1 MKFVKQGKA
10 YQLVIENGHDL
21 KDALTLDEALWVAM
35 SAPVKAFVCD
45 PKFLN
50 YVNTGKNGHL
60 SSEEL
65 KGAIRWLL
73 DVYPKKDQITA
84 KFGGT
89 LRLSDLNVESETG
102 KAIDH
107 SARYILK
114 DLEAKDPEAIDLA
127 TVRKFQDILT
137 ARPLNG
143 DGVISLLATTETK
156 DAAKAEAMK
165 AFVADAVTATGGTPD
180 LDGTQGATLDQV
192 KAFNDAIP
200 AYLDWLAKG
209 ALPEGQATSEIY
221 PFGADT
227 AALLGLLDAKS
238 ALVNEFF
245 KLCALQDFDTRLTG
259 VVLQGNG
266 APAAIDPTQWP
277 GVESH
282 LQAMPLVQPNGK
294 DQIPLD
300 NLDYINPLYRDWWRD
315 LLNKVIKP
323 VLGADTAALT
333 PAGWAQVQAVFGAY
347 RAYMADQQ
355 GGICAAVA
363 VENLRKYLADKE
375 LIPLAEDLATRD
387 AAVAAILKE
396 AGLVE
401 QALLYLQY
409 LIPLCNNFISF
420 PDLYEPKQLTLFERG
435 KAVIDGRWFN
445 MCFPVDDTGAHS
457 ALAAN
462 SSMFL
467 IYIEVEAPK
476 PYVVCAPVTIGDK
489 GNLVAGKRGI
499 FFDRDG
505 VEFTCHITKVIENP
519 VCLKEALVA
528 PFSKFGKMAEDK
540 VSGMANNSDSTLTKS
555 MGDAL
560 NDPKAAAAA
569 TAAQA
574 PAQKDG
580 GNKAMM
586 FAGIG
591 MAFAAISSALAF
603 ICKTLSSMSALAI
616 VISIV
621 AVILILLAPIA
632 LLAIIKLRRQD
643 LSSLLE
649 GNGWAIN
656 SRMRLTRKQRKT
668 FSRGGLFPKDAEGTP
683 RKRFIRFITWLVIIA
698 LVILLG
704 AVGYIHYAN
713 CRAACAKQS
722 TIERVADEQGVAKPV
737 EVLPADAVAKPKVT
751 ETVKEVTETIVE
763 TNKEAIANTAE
774 TVTTAVK
781 EGIAQGKEQAEAITG
796 EAAAAPAPE
805 AAPAPAQ

>member
-1 MKFVKQGKA
+1 MKFIKQGKA

-35 SAPVKAFVCD
+35 SAPAKAFVCD
-45 PKFLN
+45 PKFLE

-60 SSEEL
+60 SSEEV
-65 KGAIRWLL
+65 KAAIKWLL

-89 LRLSDLNVESETG
+89 LKLSDLNIESETG

-127 TVRKFQDILT
+127 TVRKFQGILT

-156 DAAKAEAMK
+156 DAAKAETMK
-165 AFVADAVTATGGTPD
+165 AFVADAVLATGGTLD

-192 KAFNDAIP
+192 KAFHDAIP
-200 AYLDWLAKG
+200 AYLEWLAKG
-209 ALPEGQATSEIY
+209 DLKDGEATSDIY

-227 AALLGLLDAKS
+227 AALMALLDANR
-238 ALVNEFF
+238 ALVDEFF
-245 KLCALQDFDTRLTG
+245 KLCDLQDFDTRLTG

-282 LQAMPLVQPNGK
+282 LKAMPLAQPNGK

-315 LLNKVIKP
+315 LLNKLIKP
-323 VLGADTAALT
+323 VLGAEIEALT
-333 PAGWAQVQAVFGAY
+333 PAGWAKIQAVFGAY
-347 RAYMADQQ
+347 RAYMASQQ
-355 GGICAAVA
+355 GGICAAVP
-363 VENLRKYLADKE
+363 VENLRKYAVDQE
-375 LIPLAEDLATRD
+375 LIPLAEDLAVRD

-396 AGLVE
+396 AAAVE
-401 QALLYLQY
+401 QVLLYLQY
-409 LIPLCNNFISF
+409 LISLCNNFISF
-420 PDLYEPKQLTLFERG
+420 PDLYDPKQLTLFERG

-462 SSMFL
+462 SSLFL

-489 GNLVAGKRGI
+489 GNLTVGKRGI
-499 FFDRDG
+499 FFDRDN

-519 VCLKEALVA
+519 VCLKEALIA

-540 VSGMANNSDSTLTKS
+540 VSGMANNSDSTLTKG

-574 PAQKDG
+574 PAQKADG

-616 VISIV
+616 VISIL
-621 AVILILLAPIA
+621 AVLLILLFPIA

-656 SRMRLTRKQRKT
+656 SRLRLTRKQRKT

-683 RKRFIRFITWLVIIA
+683 RKRFRRFLSWLVLIG
-698 LVILLG
+698 LLLILGGIWWL
-704 AVGYIHYAN
+704 HYLN
-713 CRAACAKQS
+713 CKNN
-722 TIERVADEQGVAKPV
+722 
-737 EVLPADAVAKPKVT
+737 EVQEAPKPKVA
-751 ETVKEVTETIVE
+751 ETVKEAAEVVVE

-781 EGIAQGKEQAEAITG
+781 EGIAQGKEQAEAIAEPAPAPEG
-796 EAAAAPAPE
+796 PAPE
-805 AAPAPAQ
+805 AAAQ

>member
-1 MKFVKQGKA
+1 
-10 YQLVIENGHDL
+10 
-21 KDALTLDEALWVAM
+21 
-35 SAPVKAFVCD
+35 
-45 PKFLN
+45 
-50 YVNTGKNGHL
+50 
-60 SSEEL
+60 
-65 KGAIRWLL
+65 
-73 DVYPKKDQITA
+73 
-84 KFGGT
+84 
-89 LRLSDLNVESETG
+89 
-102 KAIDH
+102 
-107 SARYILK
+107 
-114 DLEAKDPEAIDLA
+114 
-127 TVRKFQDILT
+127 
-137 ARPLNG
+137 
-143 DGVISLLATTETK
+143 
-156 DAAKAEAMK
+156 
-165 AFVADAVTATGGTPD
+165 GGTPD
-180 LDGTQGATLDQV
+180 LDGTQGATLEQV

-200 AYLDWLAKG
+200 AYLEWLEKG
-209 ALPEGQATSEIY
+209 ALPEGQASSEIY

-227 AALLGLLDAKS
+227 AALLTLMEANG
-238 ALVNEFF
+238 ALVDEFF

-282 LQAMPLVQPNGK
+282 LKAMPLVQPNGK

-300 NLDYINPLYRDWWRD
+300 DLDYINPLYRDWWRE
-315 LLNKVIKP
+315 LLNKLLKP
-323 VLGADTAALT
+323 VLGADTQALT
-333 PAGWAQVQAVFGAY
+333 REGWAKVQASFAGY
-347 RAYMADQQ
+347 RAYMAAQQ

-363 VENLRKYLADKE
+363 VENLRKYLADKD
-375 LIPLAEDLATRD
+375 LISLAEDLAVRD

-401 QALLYLQY
+401 QALLYLKY

-435 KAVIDGRWFN
+435 KCVIDGRWFN
-445 MCFPVDDTGAHS
+445 MCFPVDDLGAHS

-467 IYIEVEAPK
+467 IYIEVEVPGK
-476 PYVVCAPVTIGDK
+476 PYTVCAPVTIGDK
-489 GNLVAGKRGI
+489 GNLTVGKRGI
-499 FFDRDG
+499 FFDREG
-505 VEFTCHITKVIENP
+505 VEYTAHIVKVIENP
-519 VCLKEALVA
+519 VCLKEALAA
-528 PFSKFGKMAEDK
+528 PFAKFGKMAEDK
-540 VSGMANNSDSTLTKS
+540 VSGMANNSDSTLTKG

-574 PAQKDG
+574 PAPKADG

-616 VISIV
+616 VISIL
-621 AVILILLAPIA
+621 AVLLILLFPIA

-656 SRMRLTRKQRKT
+656 SRLRLTRKQRKA

-683 RKRFIRFITWLVIIA
+683 RKRFRRFVSWLLLIGLLII
-698 LVILLG
+698 IG
-704 AVGYIHYAN
+704 AIGWFHHVSCKESEAQE
-713 CRAACAKQS
+713 A
-722 TIERVADEQGVAKPV
+722 P
-737 EVLPADAVAKPKVT
+737 KPKAV
-751 ETVKEVTETIVE
+751 ETVKEAAEAVVE
-763 TNKEAIANTAE
+763 TNKEAIVNAAE

-781 EGIAQGKEQAEAITG
+781 EGIEQGKEQAEAVTG
-796 EAAAAPAPE
+796 EAPAPAAE
-805 AAPAPAQ
+805 AAPAAQ